1 MRTTIFLTAILT
13 LFGCG
18 GGDGSGG
25 AGGSGGSGGTGGSGN
40 VVARYQAPA
49 QTPVDVGAI
58 PFPSDLFLDGSGKI
72 SIQNFPST
80 LNTQFDPA
88 VRDAWAAM
96 DGWGISTGV
105 FFFLSGGDVA
115 ASSVAGTIH
124 VYDLAT
130 GNEVPVEV
138 GYNDKRHSIG
148 AVPAGEMLAE
158 SHNYGAVLVHP
169 NVQPDADF
177 AAIRGATS
185 APSDARLAKAWTS
198 IQPVLAAASAKGIA
212 ANQVAAATAWKT
224 QSTVT
229 PLEKTRV
236 YLDGHVAGI
245 SSIIATITATTTPN
259 LNTYLGVPTTTEEG
273 MDTPGM
279 NTPHAV
285 HHANIASVIH
295 ANVPLKSFTGTS
307 NSDIGVFQFDASGT
321 PMVKS
326 TYDVAFTIALPVTQ
340 GSCTTYANMPL
351 VIFMPGVKH
360 ARSDMFAIADGF
372 AAHCVAVA
380 SIDAPY
386 HGSRTPAGHD
396 TVNNMTGAAGMDWIG
411 DMAGVNGPIYFF
423 NIGGG
428 SASVKAWDPRA
439 LRDNFRQSAAD
450 VMQLIRTLTG
460 GDISQ
465 LATASG
471 HSELSFRSDV
481 TLIGHSLG
489 GFTTAIIA
497 AVDPHVKVAVLD
509 SCGGGVYI
517 PTLTDGPWFGDGP
530 QGFVSFFSSGFG
542 IMGEFSDGTRESR
555 FHPSLAFYQAVADA
569 GDPFGLARY
578 VVTDTSH
585 RGNTTVHV
593 WLNSLQLDNTVPNQ
607 ASEPLGAALGL
618 TRVMLSTSN
627 PMLQFATMNGTS
639 APYAASSGA
648 TAAFVRMAT
657 TPNNA
662 MFGVGPPHAMIYWT
676 HDTYQNMPPYPPFV
690 SVPLFPVDAPTA
702 KYHRAL
708 EQFVM
713 DFYGGMQP
721 TVRDPY
727 IQ

>member
-1 MRTTIFLTAILT
+1 M
-13 LFGCG
+13 
-18 GGDGSGG
+18 
-25 AGGSGGSGGTGGSGN
+25 

-49 QTPVDVGAI
+49 STPVDVGAI
-58 PFPSDLFLDGSGKI
+58 PFPSDLFLDSSGKI
-72 SIQNFPST
+72 AIHNFPST
-80 LNTQFDPA
+80 LNADFDPA
-88 VRDAWAAM
+88 LRDAWPSM

-115 ASSVAGTIH
+115 ASSVTGTIH

-148 AVPAGEMLAE
+148 AVPAGQMLAE

-169 NVQPDADF
+169 NVLPDADF
-177 AAIRGATS
+177 SAIRGATS
-185 APSDARLAKAWTS
+185 APSDARLAKAWMS
-198 IQPVLAAASAKGIA
+198 VKPVLDAAAAKGIA
-212 ANQVAAATAWKT
+212 ANTVAAATAWKT
-224 QSTVT
+224 QATVT

-236 YLDGHVAGI
+236 FLDNNVAPVG
-245 SSIIATITATTTPN
+245 SIIATITSTTTPN
-259 LNTYLGVPTTTEEG
+259 LDTYLGIPTTAEEG
-273 MDTPGM
+273 MDAPGSA
-279 NTPHAV
+279 TPHAV

-295 ANVPLKSFTGTS
+295 ANVALNSFTGAS
-307 NSDIGVFQFDASGT
+307 NSDIGLFAFDASGT
-321 PMVKS
+321 PMVKG
-326 TYDVAFTIALPVTQ
+326 TYDVAFTIALPVTS
-340 GSCTTYANMPL
+340 GSCANYTNLPL

-386 HGSRTPAGHD
+386 HGSRTPGGHD
-396 TVNNMTGAAGMDWIG
+396 SVNNMTGAPGMDWIG

-428 SASVKAWDPRA
+428 SANVRAWDPRA
-439 LRDNFRQSAAD
+439 VRDNFRQSASD
-450 VMQLIRTLTG
+450 VMQLIRSLTG
-460 GDISQ
+460 GN
-465 LATASG
+465 LGTLRTASG

-481 TLIGHSLG
+481 TVIGHSLG
-489 GFTTAIIA
+489 GFTTALIA
-497 AVDPHVKVAVLD
+497 SVDPHVKVAVLD
-509 SCGGGVYI
+509 STGGGIYV
-517 PTLTDGPWFGDGP
+517 PTLTDGPWFGEGMT
-530 QGFVSFFSSGFG
+530 GFVQFLSNGFQVP
-542 IMGEFSDGTRESR
+542 GEFSDGTREAR
-555 FHPSLAFYQAVADA
+555 FHPSLAFYQAVMDG
-569 GDPFGLARY
+569 GDPFGISRY

-585 RGNTTVHV
+585 RGNTTVHI
-593 WLNSLQLDNTVPNQ
+593 WLNSVELDNTVPNQ
-607 ASEPLGAALGL
+607 ASEPLGAAMGL

-627 PMLQFATMNGTS
+627 PMLQFAMMNGTS
-639 APYAASSGA
+639 APYAPSSGA

-676 HDTYQNMPPYPPFV
+676 HDTYQDMPPYPPFV
-690 SVPLFPVDAPTA
+690 PVALFPTDAPTA

-713 DFYGGMQP
+713 DFYGGQQP

-727 IQ
+727 LQ